1 MNNKKEK
8 SNPKKWND
16 GDTFAI
22 KITNCQDK
30 SYNGKYLILNHIKR
44 DYHLDLKYP
53 FFRIKIVDNIEN
65 ISKEKLD
72 NMEYVITAVVNIIN
86 SSAILDDILEKNKKL
101 ADSYGYL
108 YQYQIIILTNRKYK
122 IPDDLIYL
130 GNYQLKEPK
139 KEYIPWTPHNIPL
152 ELWSDFID
160 NCVSYYKYYNL
171 RESQLF
177 DKAEADRWHDELKT
191 AKQLCIDTIKKI
203 REK

>member
-1 MNNKKEK
+1 MEKEK
-8 SNPKKWND
+8 SNPKKWDD

-53 FFRIKIVDNIEN
+53 FFRIKIIDNIEN

-72 NMEYVITAVVNIIN
+72 NIEYVITDVVNVIN
-86 SSAILDDILEKNKKL
+86 SSAILDDILEKNKKM
-101 ADSYGYL
+101 ADNYGYL
-108 YQYQIIILTNRKYK
+108 YQYQIEILTNRKYK
-122 IPDDLIYL
+122 IPNDLIYL
-130 GNYQLKEPK
+130 GNYKLNEPE
-139 KEYIPWTPHNIPL
+139 KEYIPWTPCNIHL

-160 NCVSYYKYYNL
+160 NCVNYYEEYNL
-171 RESQLF
+171 RKSPLF
-177 DKAEADRWHDELKT
+177 NEEMANKWYNELKDM
-191 AKQLCIDTIKKI
+191 KQFVIDNMKKI